1 MHILQTGRLAV
12 TSCATSAQQELR
24 KEIWKMKTFDWGDP
38 LREEIKNTCIELLA
52 VIETLKYV
60 EFPPS

>member
-1 MHILQTGRLAV
+1 MR
-12 TSCATSAQQELR
+12 
-24 KEIWKMKTFDWGDP
+24 TFDSGDP